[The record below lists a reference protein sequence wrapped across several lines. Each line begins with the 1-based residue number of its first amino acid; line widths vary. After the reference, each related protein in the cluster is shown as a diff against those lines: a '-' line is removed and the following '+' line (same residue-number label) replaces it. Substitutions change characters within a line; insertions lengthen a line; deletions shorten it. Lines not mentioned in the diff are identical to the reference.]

1 MKYNDLMPKMKV
13 DPETYV
19 SIFLFLVMELA
30 HAKLQ
35 LVEADGVVCKAE
47 PATELPLTQAYYVF

>member
-1 MKYNDLMPKMKV
+1 MKV

-19 SIFLFLVMELA
+19 SIFLFLVMKLA